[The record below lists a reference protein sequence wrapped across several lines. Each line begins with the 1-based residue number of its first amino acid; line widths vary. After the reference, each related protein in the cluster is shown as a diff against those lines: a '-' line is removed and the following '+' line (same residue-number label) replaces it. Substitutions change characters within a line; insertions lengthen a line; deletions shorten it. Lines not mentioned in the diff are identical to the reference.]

1 MKNKKAKLRKLS
13 VSIIAATVFVA
24 TVMTTLPHDVL
35 ATETNQEVV
44 NVDTETNTNAA
55 GTIIVNQDFYVGTDS
70 RIQAEATGAVTRVYL
85 EVDGL
90 RKATIPVAGSFEYYA
105 RPEITDVNQDV
116 YLVGLDSSNQQ
127 LARTKVTLRS
137 TDTVTG
143 GAITVNPYTVDQD
156 RYITG
161 TYTGDVKYVALE
173 VKGVKRSRVPVTG
186 GSYEYYARLTESDVN
201 TDQVYI
207 IAYDSKNVQIASEKV
222 TLLGT
227 DTGSDITNTLT
238 VNPYTVNQDR
248 NITGTYTGDIKY
260 VALEVK
266 GIERSKMP
274 VTGGSYEYY
283 ARLTES
289 DVNTNQ
295 VYIIAYDAKNAQI
308 AREKVTLLGTET
320 GSDITST
327 LTVNPF
333 TVNQDRIITGTYTGD
348 VRYVAIEVKGVERSK
363 VPVTG
368 GSFECYARLTETYV
382 NTDQVYIVAY
392 DSKIVR
398 TTREKVTLLGTDTGS
413 DITSTLTVN
422 PYMINQDRYVTGTY
436 TGDVKYVALEVKGV
450 KRSKVP
456 VTGGSYQY
464 YARLTETDANTDQM
478 YMIGYD
484 SSGAEVSKTKVALND
499 TNSSTGS
506 ISAYDYTVNQDKYV
520 SGTYTGDVQYVSLE
534 VNGATLSKVPV
545 ATDGKYRYYAR
556 PNITNG
562 TTDKVYVIG
571 YDSKGTVIAREEVKL
586 YNSGSTTCTIT
597 ANDYT
602 IDQDKYV
609 SGTYT
614 GNVRYVALKVNG
626 VTLSKVPVTA
636 GNYSYYAR
644 PQITSMTD
652 IVSIIAY
659 DSASIKVSESTVAI
673 LVR

>member
-161 TYTGDVKYVALE
+161 TYTGD
-173 VKGVKRSRVPVTG
+173 
-186 GSYEYYARLTESDVN
+186 
-201 TDQVYI
+201 
-207 IAYDSKNVQIASEKV
+207 
-222 TLLGT
+222 
-227 DTGSDITNTLT
+227 
-238 VNPYTVNQDR
+238 
-248 NITGTYTGDIKY
+248 IKY

-289 DVNTNQ
+289 DVNTDQ

-308 AREKVTLLGTET
+308 AREKVTLLGTE
-320 GSDITST
+320 
-327 LTVNPF
+327 
-333 TVNQDRIITGTYTGD
+333 
-348 VRYVAIEVKGVERSK
+348 
-363 VPVTG
+363 
-368 GSFECYARLTETYV
+368 
-382 NTDQVYIVAY
+382 
-392 DSKIVR
+392 
-398 TTREKVTLLGTDTGS
+398 TGS

>member
-161 TYTGDVKYVALE
+161 TYTGD
-173 VKGVKRSRVPVTG
+173 
-186 GSYEYYARLTESDVN
+186 
-201 TDQVYI
+201 
-207 IAYDSKNVQIASEKV
+207 
-222 TLLGT
+222 
-227 DTGSDITNTLT
+227 
-238 VNPYTVNQDR
+238 
-248 NITGTYTGDIKY
+248 IKY

-295 VYIIAYDAKNAQI
+295 VYIIAYDSKNAQI

-348 VRYVAIEVKGVERSK
+348 VRYVALEVKGVERSK

-368 GSFECYARLTETYV
+368 GSFECYARLTETDV

-398 TTREKVTLLGTDTGS
+398 TTREKVTLLGTETGS

>member
-90 RKATIPVAGSFEYYA
+90 RKATIPMAGSFEYYA

-161 TYTGDVKYVALE
+161 TYTGD
-173 VKGVKRSRVPVTG
+173 
-186 GSYEYYARLTESDVN
+186 
-201 TDQVYI
+201 
-207 IAYDSKNVQIASEKV
+207 
-222 TLLGT
+222 
-227 DTGSDITNTLT
+227 
-238 VNPYTVNQDR
+238 
-248 NITGTYTGDIKY
+248 IKY

-295 VYIIAYDAKNAQI
+295 VYIIAYDSKNAQI

-348 VRYVAIEVKGVERSK
+348 VRYVALEVKGVERSK

-368 GSFECYARLTETYV
+368 GSFECYARLTETDV

-398 TTREKVTLLGTDTGS
+398 TTREKVTLLGTETGS